1 MIELRRILCPV
12 DFSDHSLHA
21 LSHAAALARWYSAP
35 LTVLF
40 VYRTGLPP
48 AALAPGMG
56 PVGAE
61 ALALSPADRERLTA
75 DLQQF
80 VATAGATD
88 LAVDVKLGEGD
99 IVHEIVQQAHAGGAD
114 LIVVG
119 THGRSGFERLILGS
133 VTHKLLRKA
142 PCSVLTVPPASAAP
156 PAPRLFARILVATDF
171 SDAAQRAMTYALSL
185 AQEAEAH
192 LTIVHVVEMPDTT
205 GEWVYS
211 TNDMTKLVSEIM
223 RISKDKLSDAV
234 PASVRDWCQVNERLE
249 TGRPDRE
256 ILRAAAEEQAALIV
270 LGTHGHGMLD
280 RFLFGSTAEHVV
292 RQARCP
298 VLAVRP

>member
-21 LSHAAALARWYSAP
+21 LSHAAALARWYAAP
-35 LTVLF
+35 LTVQF

-56 PVGAE
+56 PIGAE
-61 ALALSPADRERLTA
+61 ALVLSPADRERLTA

-80 VATAGATD
+80 VATVGATD
-88 LAVDVKLGEGD
+88 IAVDLKLGEGD
-99 IVHEIVQQAHAGGAD
+99 VVHEIVEEARAGGAD
-114 LIVVG
+114 LIVIG
-119 THGRSGFERLILGS
+119 THGRSGFERLVLGS
-133 VTHKLLRKA
+133 VAHKLLRKA
-142 PCSVLTVPPASAAP
+142 SCSVLTVPPASAAP

-171 SDAAQRAMTYALSL
+171 SGAADRAMTYAFSL

-192 LTIVHVVEMPDTT
+192 LTVVHVVEMPATT

-211 TNDMTKLVSEIM
+211 TNDMTKLVGEVM
-223 RISKDKLSDAV
+223 RISAERLSAAV
-234 PASVRDWCQVNERLE
+234 PGTVREWCDVKERLE

-256 ILRAAAEEQAALIV
+256 ILRAAAEERAALIV
-270 LGTHGHGMLD
+270 LGTHGHGVLD
-280 RFLFGSTAEHVV
+280 RFFFGSTAEHVI
-292 RQARCP
+292 RQAHCP